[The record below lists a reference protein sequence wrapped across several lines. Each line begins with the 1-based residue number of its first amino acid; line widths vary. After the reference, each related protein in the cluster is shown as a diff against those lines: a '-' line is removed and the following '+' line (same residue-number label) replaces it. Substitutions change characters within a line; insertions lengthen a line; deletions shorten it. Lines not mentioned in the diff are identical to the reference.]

1 VYSKFNVT
9 KKRYNFLKEISKQVR
24 YETIKLVH
32 LTKTAHLGSS
42 LSCIDILVA
51 SYFLTNGLKNNVNN
65 LKNVKE
71 TFILSKG
78 HAAPA
83 LYVVLQ
89 KKKYISKK
97 VLYSYSK
104 PNSFLEE
111 HPNIKVNGVLVSS
124 GSLGHGLSYAAG
136 LSLGDKINKKKNKH
150 IVLMSDGE
158 CNEGSVW
165 EAAMFI
171 TGKKLKNVMA
181 LIDCNKWQAT
191 ERTKEILKIEPMKDK
206 WKSFGWKVYEING
219 HSFKSIDKV
228 FSKFNKNPIP
238 TAVVCRTIKGKGISF
253 MEDNNLW
260 HYRSPDKKEFKMA
273 KEELGIK

>member
-1 VYSKFNVT
+1 MYSKFNVT
-9 KKRYNFLKEISKQVR
+9 KKKYNFLKEISKQVR

-83 LYVVLQ
+83 LYAVLQ

-171 TGKKLKNVMA
+171 TGKKLKNVMV

-206 WKSFGWKVYEING
+206 WQSFGWKVYEING

-238 TAVVCRTIKGKGISF
+238 TAVVCRTIKG
-253 MEDNNLW
+253 
-260 HYRSPDKKEFKMA
+260 
-273 KEELGIK
+273 